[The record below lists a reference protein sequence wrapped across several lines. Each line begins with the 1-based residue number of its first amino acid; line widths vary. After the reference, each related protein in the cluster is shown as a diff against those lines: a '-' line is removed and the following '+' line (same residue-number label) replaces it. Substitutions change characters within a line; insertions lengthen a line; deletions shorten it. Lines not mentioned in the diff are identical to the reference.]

1 MTRPTEEEGEDSDGE
16 EERSQEEAGD
26 EKEEETGGGGGQPGK
41 RNMISSFCI
50 HIIKDNYEDVCL
62 VKFVQC
68 IKTSLSGC

>member
-26 EKEEETGGGGGQPGK
+26 EKEEETGGGGQPGK

>member
-16 EERSQEEAGD
+16 EERSQEEAGE
-26 EKEEETGGGGGQPGK
+26 EKEEETGGGGQPGK